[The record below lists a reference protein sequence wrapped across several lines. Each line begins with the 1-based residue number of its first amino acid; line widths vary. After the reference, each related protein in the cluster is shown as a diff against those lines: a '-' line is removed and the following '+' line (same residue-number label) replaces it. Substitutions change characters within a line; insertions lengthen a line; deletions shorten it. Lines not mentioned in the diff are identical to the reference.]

1 MRPELLEHL
10 REPGTE
16 AVLEARSTTMEG
28 DRIWQGELIS
38 SLTGRRFP
46 IVDGIPRFVPKENYA
61 GSFGLQWK
69 KFSDVQLDSAT
80 GATRSLQRFN
90 HEVGWDRGELEGR
103 WTVDAGAGA
112 GRFTEIA
119 AARGARVVALDY
131 STAVEATAITFRDA
145 PNVYPV
151 QGDILAPP
159 FAARSFP
166 RVYSIGVLQH
176 TPEPYGA
183 LRSLLRLCQIG
194 GKFAV
199 TAYGRRSYTLLNGK
213 YLVRHVTRR
222 LPASTLLRAVE
233 LAMPILFPVTE
244 QLFRV
249 PVIGPL
255 ARFAIPVATYADT
268 GEFSRRQRYAEA
280 VLDTFD
286 MLSPTYDA
294 PLAPRRVRAALDAM
308 NIRDIEWVSEIPVNV
323 RGTV

>member
-1 MRPELLEHL
+1 MRPELLKLL

-16 AVLEARSTTMEG
+16 APLEARATTMEG

-46 IVDGIPRFVPKENYA
+46 ILDGIPRFVPRANYA
-61 GSFGLQWK
+61 GSFGLQWNQ
-69 KFSDVQLDSAT
+69 FADAQLDSAT
-80 GATRSLQRFN
+80 GAARSLQRFD
-90 HEVGWDRGELEGR
+90 HEVGWDRGDLEGL

-119 AARGARVVALDY
+119 AARGARLVALDY
-131 STAVEATAITFRDA
+131 STAVEATANTFRDA

-151 QGDILAPP
+151 QGDILNPP
-159 FAARSFP
+159 FAARTFP

-213 YLVRHVTRR
+213 YLARHLTRR
-222 LPASTLLRAVE
+222 LPPPMLLRAIERV
-233 LAMPILFPVTE
+233 MPILFPITDH
-244 QLFRV
+244 LFRV
-249 PVIGPL
+249 PVVGPL

-268 GEFSRRQRYAEA
+268 GELSRRQRYAEA

-294 PLAPRRVRAALDAM
+294 PLAPGRVRALLDAM